1 MPEQSFNSVDL
12 PYLFEEDGI
21 TDRIKGS
28 RNGGDISFNI
38 NAKSTTD
45 AGLGKVLEAEAD
57 TVNECQLKVT
67 FTNGATALIERV
79 VILSC
84 TMQNVAKDTI
94 ISYAVSGACNSVV
107 QYTNPGA

>member
-57 TVNECQLKVT
+57 TLNECQLQIT
-67 FTNGATALIERV
+67 FPNGATALIERV

>member
-38 NAKSTTD
+38 R
-45 AGLGKVLEAEAD
+45 
-57 TVNECQLKVT
+57 VNTKGC
-67 FTNGATALIERV
+67 GI
-79 VILSC
+79 
-84 TMQNVAKDTI
+84 
-94 ISYAVSGACNSVV
+94 G
-107 QYTNPGA
+107 